1 MLHGSLE
8 TSGLKKNKK
17 QPNPF
22 CNYMVIKF
30 YGIVFNVGKIL
41 LTSQSLKQLLH
52 VLAKGRVF
60 SWKGATVYTTVWK
73 LPAETNNKHFLSST

>member
-8 TSGLKKNKK
+8 TSGLKKKK
-17 QPNPF
+17 KKKPF

-52 VLAKGRVF
+52 VLAKRRVF
-60 SWKGATVYTTVWK
+60 SW
-73 LPAETNNKHFLSST
+73 